1 MDCYRTNWVFVVV
14 RTDAGIDGVR
24 EATLEYRELTVEQA
38 IHELER
44 YLLGQDPVQ
53 IVKHYH
59 HIYRD
64 SYWRAGPVLMIA
76 LSGGEMALW
85 EINAKALNVPL
96 YRLLGGKFKDRIRI
110 YVNGR
115 FAGARTPEEFAAMAE
130 KAVGRGITAL
140 KWDPFGSA
148 YMTITNQ
155 ELDAALE
162 CIAAVR
168 SAVADA
174 VDLMI
179 EGHGRFNVT
188 TAIKIAR
195 LLQEFNPV
203 WFEEPIPP
211 DSPPDLAEVRK
222 KSPVPIAA
230 GERLYTVRQFKEL
243 LDLGAVDYVQPD
255 VSHAGGVT
263 ALREIAALA
272 DCHHVSFAP
281 HNPSGPVAN
290 VVTLQL
296 AACIPNFLILE
307 IMDSDVVWRSE
318 ITDEALAWEA
328 DCLVIPDKPGIG
340 VFLNEE
346 VLSQYPY
353 TPKDPRHYKGTL
365 TDIRPPE
372 RSCYF

>member
-1 MDCYRTNWVFVVV
+1 M
-14 RTDAGIDGVR
+14 
-24 EATLEYRELTVEQA
+24 
-38 IHELER
+38 
-44 YLLGQDPVQ
+44 
-53 IVKHYH
+53 
-59 HIYRD
+59 
-64 SYWRAGPVLMIA
+64 
-76 LSGGEMALW
+76 
-85 EINAKALNVPL
+85 
-96 YRLLGGKFKDRIRI
+96 
-110 YVNGR
+110 
-115 FAGARTPEEFAAMAE
+115 
-130 KAVGRGITAL
+130 
-140 KWDPFGSA
+140 
-148 YMTITNQ
+148 
-155 ELDAALE
+155 
-162 CIAAVR
+162 
-168 SAVADA
+168 
-174 VDLMI
+174 
-179 EGHGRFNVT
+179 
-188 TAIKIAR
+188 
-195 LLQEFNPV
+195 
-203 WFEEPIPP
+203 
-211 DSPPDLAEVRK
+211 
-222 KSPVPIAA
+222 
-230 GERLYTVRQFKEL
+230 YTVRQFKEL